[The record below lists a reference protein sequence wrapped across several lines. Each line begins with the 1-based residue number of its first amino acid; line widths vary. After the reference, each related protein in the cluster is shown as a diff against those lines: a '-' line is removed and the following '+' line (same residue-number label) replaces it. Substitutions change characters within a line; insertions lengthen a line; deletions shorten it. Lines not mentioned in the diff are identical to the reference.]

1 MRTIKASE
9 VGSFLFC
16 ERAWWYHRQ
25 GVSSE
30 NEAEMAAG
38 TQIHYQHG
46 QGVMLAGC
54 LRTLATI
61 FLLGAIVLF
70 VLHFVMQ
77 IV

>member
-16 ERAWWYHRQ
+16 ERAWWYRRQ
-25 GVSSE
+25 GISSE
-30 NEAEMAAG
+30 NVAEMAAG

-54 LRTLATI
+54 LRALATV

-70 VLHFVMQ
+70 VLYLTMQ